1 LMYKNSLLHLL
12 DLKPEK
18 ELQLS
23 YHRHLQF
30 FAHIL
35 CKPRNQRVRR
45 VAKNNTIHI
54 YLNN

>member
-1 LMYKNSLLHLL
+1 LMHKGSLLCLL

-23 YHRHLQF
+23 QHIHLEL

-35 CKPRNQRVRR
+35 
-45 VAKNNTIHI
+45 
-54 YLNN
+54 